1 MQVMKSTLSDRQ
13 AVWAFAL
20 GCIAVTAGVA
30 AHLPMFAMA
39 RSMHYHLAGMPMDTT
54 MVAGMALIVLG
65 TLVAAYGLLPRD
77 AAARRA
83 AADDIVIA
91 APEDA
96 PLGPAHWALMAV
108 LVIALVI
115 DVMKPASLG
124 FTVPGMISEY
134 GVPKRTV
141 SLVPFFALAGTVTG
155 SVLWG
160 WIADIYGHH
169 RYSSRGRPA

>member
-1 MQVMKSTLSDRQ
+1 MQSMKNTLTDRQ
-13 AVWAFAL
+13 GVWAFML
-20 GCIAVTAGVA
+20 GCIAVTAGVC

-39 RSMHYHLAGMPMDTT
+39 RTTHYHLAGMPMDS
-54 MVAGMALIVLG
+54 MMLVGMALIVLG
-65 TLVAAYGLLPRD
+65 TILAAYGLLPRNIVAD
-77 AAARRA
+77 RA
-83 AADDIVIA
+83 AAADIVIA

-96 PLGPAHWALMAV
+96 PLSMAHWGLMAV

-141 SLVPFFALAGTVTG
+141 
-155 SVLWG
+155 
-160 WIADIYGHH
+160 
-169 RYSSRGRPA
+169 